1 MRSIAVI
8 SSQAFAIVNFRGPLI
23 RDLVARGVAVYA
35 LAPDY
40 DDDTRVKVADLGA
53 RPIDFSLSRAGLNP
67 VRDLLDAVRLR
78 AVLRRLAPDASLANY
93 IKPVIYGSLAAW
105 AAGIP
110 ARYSMIEG
118 LGYVFIEDGSPP
130 SLRRRALRY
139 AVSRLYKCALK
150 TNRRVLFLNPDDLG
164 QFLAGKIVKP
174 EQATQIDGIGLDLD
188 YYVPVAPVLEPVTF
202 LLVARMLR
210 EKGVY
215 DFIDAARTVKR
226 RYPHVRFMLV
236 GGTDPNPGSVDRAD
250 LESWKREGLVE
261 WAGRVSDVRPW
272 IARASVFVLPS
283 YYREGVPRTNQEAM
297 AMERPVITTDHIG
310 CRETVVDGV
319 NGYLVPVRR
328 PDVLAATMTRFVES
342 PDLIQRMGREGR
354 RIAKERFDVRAINRR
369 ILEILG
375 VTEIAPNASENV
387 RRGNT
392 STSSGAAHD
401 A

>member
-1 MRSIAVI
+1 VPSVRSIAVI
-8 SSQAFAIVNFRGPLI
+8 SSQAFATVNFRGPLI
-23 RDLVARGVAVYA
+23 RDLVALGVAVYA

-40 DDDTRVKVADLGA
+40 DDDTRVKVAGLGA

-78 AVLRRLAPDASLANY
+78 AVLKRLAPDASLANY
-93 IKPVIYGSLAAW
+93 IKPVIFGSLAAW

-118 LGYVFIEDGSPP
+118 LGYVFIEDGRPP

-164 QFLAGKIVKP
+164 QFLASKIVRP
-174 EQATQIDGIGLDLD
+174 EQTAHIDGIGLDLD
-188 YYVPVAPVLEPVTF
+188 YYVPVAPVLKPVTF
-202 LLVARMLR
+202 LLIARMLR

-226 RYPHVRFMLV
+226 RFPDVRFMLV
-236 GGTDPNPGSVDRAD
+236 GDTDPNPGSVDRAE
-250 LESWKREGLVE
+250 LEGWKTEGLVE

-342 PDLIQRMGREGR
+342 PHLIQQMGRESR
-354 RIAKERFDVRAINRR
+354 RIAKERFDVREINRQ
-369 ILEILG
+369 ILEIL
-375 VTEIAPNASENV
+375 
-387 RRGNT
+387 
-392 STSSGAAHD
+392 D
-401 A
+401 AG

>member
-40 DDDTRVKVADLGA
+40 DDDIRGKVAGLGA

-105 AAGIP
+105 AAGVP
-110 ARYSMIEG
+110 VRYSMIEG
-118 LGYVFIEDGSPP
+118 LGYVFIEADGRR

-139 AVSRLYKCALK
+139 AVSLLYKCALK
-150 TNRRVLFLNPDDLG
+150 TNRRVLFVNPDDRG
-164 QFLAGKIVKP
+164 QFLASNIVKP
-174 EQATQIDGIGLDLD
+174 EQTAQVDGIGLDLD
-188 YYVPVAPVLEPVTF
+188 HYAPVAPVFEPVTF

-215 DFIDAARTVKR
+215 DFVDAARVVKGR
-226 RYPHVRFMLV
+226 FPSVRFMLV
-236 GGTDPNPGSVDRAD
+236 GSTDLNPGSVARAT
-250 LESWKREGLVE
+250 LEAWEREGLVE
-261 WAGRVSDVRPW
+261 WAGQVPDVRPW

-283 YYREGVPRTNQEAM
+283 YREGLPRSSQEAM
-297 AMERPVITTDHIG
+297 AMARPVITTDCVG
-310 CRETVVDGV
+310 CRETVVEGV

-328 PDVLAATMTRFVES
+328 PDALAASMMRFVEA
-342 PDLIQRMGREGR
+342 PHLIQQMGRESR
-354 RIAKERFDVRAINRR
+354 RMAKERFDVREINRQ
-369 ILEILG
+369 ILEILDVG
-375 VTEIAPNASENV
+375 LRAS
-387 RRGNT
+387 RT
-392 STSSGAAHD
+392 QPA
-401 A
+401 